1 MGVTISTGLLVLKIS
16 NMKKYCYIENGEVVR
31 ANQELPKS
39 WKNVS
44 NFYLLPEPML
54 KTYGWLPLVIENENK
69 PVFVSSS
76 YIIEEDGVREVIVT
90 RDKTVEEMQE
100 EAVKESEMQWYQV
113 RSQRD
118 EMLKESDLLVLID
131 KWEFLPLER
140 KEEIR
145 NYRQALRNIPQTFQ
159 DPSEVVWPNLS

>member
-1 MGVTISTGLLVLKIS
+1 MQ
-16 NMKKYCYIENGEVVR
+16 KYCYIENGEVVR
-31 ANQELPKS
+31 ANQELPNV

-44 NFYLLPEPML
+44 NFYLLPESML
-54 KTYGWLPLVIENENK
+54 KTYGWLPLTVENENR

-90 RDKTVEEMQE
+90 RDKTVEEIEE
-100 EAVKESEMQWYQV
+100 EAAKELEMQWHQV

-118 EMLKESDLLVLID
+118 ELLKQSDLLVLID
-131 KWEFLPLER
+131 KWETLTEER

-145 NYRQALRNIPQTFQ
+145 VYRQALRDIPQTFQ
-159 DPSEVVWPNLS
+159 DPSEVIWPNLS